1 MLTGFDFSH
10 MKPALIHD
18 VKLMD
23 VKTGDILTDKMRMLF
38 LSLKYLGDKSW
49 QDFNTEI
56 EKIMYLIKNMD
67 KMDKESEAYKS
78 KEYQDLFDASET
90 SNMACEQM
98 VSYYNSLQRLLDDEI
113 WREEVRQEVKQE
125 VRLELEQKVK
135 QEGITEGRTEGIEET
150 ALKMIKYGISDDM
163 IMICTGLTESDIAKL
178 RAKLN

>member
-1 MLTGFDFSH
+1 
-10 MKPALIHD
+10 
-18 VKLMD
+18 
-23 VKTGDILTDKMRMLF
+23 
-38 LSLKYLGDKSW
+38 
-49 QDFNTEI
+49 
-56 EKIMYLIKNMD
+56 
-67 KMDKESEAYKS
+67 
-78 KEYQDLFDASET
+78 
-90 SNMACEQM
+90 MAGEQM
-98 VSYYNSLQRLLDDEI
+98 VSYSNSLQRLLDDER